1 MSFYAQNRRYTEGRM
16 SAIAREAYSGHHKGS
31 GMRGARARL
40 IRRYGYV
47 QPTTGALSR
56 ASRLSYARVPV
67 ENKFLDMSRV
77 AIALTEPSNATGGE
91 VSPTTLLCLNAM
103 AQGDTASSRDGHVIV
118 MTSIHI
124 TGVIKQAPIDSVAI
138 GEESPKGVV
147 YLVMDT
153 QTNGAQLDSENV
165 FHNQGATV
173 ALCDHPVR
181 DLTFGR
187 RFVILKK
194 WRFNF
199 AGKEVYTG
207 EDATSTTV
215 NRIGSSIGFEM
226 HRKFRIPVRY
236 NDGSATVASIV
247 DNSLHL
253 ISWCA
258 GQNQTTLSYNA
269 RLRFVG

>member
-1 MSFYAQNRRYTEGRM
+1 MSFYAQNRRYTAGRM
-16 SAIAREAYSGHHKGS
+16 SDIAREAYSGGHKS
-31 GMRGARARL
+31 AGMRGARARL

-67 ENKFLDMSRV
+67 ENKFLDMARTS
-77 AIALTEPSNATGGE
+77 IALTEPSNATGGE
-91 VSPTTLLCLNAM
+91 VSPATLLCLNSM

-124 TGVIKQAPIDSVAI
+124 TGNIKQAPIDSVAI
-138 GEESPKGVV
+138 AEEEPFGVL

-153 QTNGAQLDSENV
+153 QTNGVQLNSEDV
-165 FHNQGATV
+165 FHNEAAT
-173 ALCDHPVR
+173 ALCAANPVR
-181 DLTFGR
+181 DLTFGK
-187 RFVILKK
+187 RFIILKK
-194 WRFNF
+194 FRFNF
-199 AGKEVYTG
+199 SGRGVYVH
-207 EDATSTTV
+207 DLAATTV
-215 NRIGSSIGFEM
+215 NRIGVSIPFEI
-226 HRKFRIPVRY
+226 HRKFKIPVRF

-253 ISWCA
+253 ICYCT
-258 GQNQTTLSYNA
+258 GQNQTTLNYNA